1 MAEIV
6 VTGILNKKVCWIQ
19 TGSQMGIKILICQNI
34 KHEYTY
40 NKKYTYI
47 NKPVFVILS
56 SLIMYAKLGR
66 ISGCIPNL
74 LG

>member
-1 MAEIV
+1 
-6 VTGILNKKVCWIQ
+6 
-19 TGSQMGIKILICQNI
+19 MGIKILICQNI

-56 SLIMYAKLGR
+56 SLIMHAKLGR